1 MGDYVVHRLFGV
13 GVFLGLA
20 VQNSTAGTRE
30 SIEIE
35 YANNARV
42 FVSIEKMDL
51 IHQYVGSNK
60 TPTISFLGSKKWLSD
75 VSKTRKAVRLVAKE
89 LIELYANK
97 KRKRPFQYSSENDLG
112 SIIL

>member
-1 MGDYVVHRLFGV
+1 M
-13 GVFLGLA
+13 
-20 VQNSTAGTRE
+20 
-30 SIEIE
+30 
-35 YANNARV
+35 
-42 FVSIEKMDL
+42 SIEKMDL

-60 TPTISFLGSKKWLSD
+60 NPTISFLGSKKWLSD

-112 SIIL
+112 GALAGSFPFIETLDQKRAISDVLNDMDKESPVSEKQKWLCER